1 MSPVSTGTE
10 RISVSTIRK
19 ELFMAKDKDTLLSI
33 YETMY
38 KIRRFEEKASEL
50 FADSL
55 IPGFVHLYIG
65 QEAVA
70 TGVCSNL
77 SDKDFIASTHRGHG
91 HVIAKGAD
99 VKLMM
104 AELFGKKDGYCK
116 GRGGSMHVADVEKG
130 ILGANGIVGAG
141 QPLATG
147 AALACKKKKTGG
159 VAICFFGDGASNRGT
174 FHESINL
181 AALWNLPAIYVIEN
195 NYFGE
200 FCPIEESCSV
210 QTLSVRA
217 AAYGI
222 PGVTVDGNDVMAVR
236 EAAAK
241 LIERAR
247 KGEGPSIL
255 ECLTWRHHGHFEG
268 DPADYKPS
276 EQQEAWLAKDPI
288 PRFRSHLIDKE
299 KIASKTVLEIEERV
313 NAMIE
318 AAVEFA
324 KNSPDPDPSGLL
336 EAVYA

>member
-1 MSPVSTGTE
+1 MKIT
-10 RISVSTIRK
+10 K
-19 ELFMAKDKDTLLSI
+19 EQLLAL
-33 YETMY
+33 YETMF
-38 KIRRFEEKASEL
+38 KIRRFEEKASDL

-55 IPGFVHLYIG
+55 IPGFVHLYLG

-70 TGVCSNL
+70 AGVCSL
-77 SDKDFIASTHRGHG
+77 LTPKDFITSTHRGHG
-91 HVIAKGAD
+91 HVISKGAD

-116 GRGGSMHVADVEKG
+116 GKGGSMHIADIDKG
-130 ILGANGIVGAG
+130 ILGANGIVGGG
-141 QPLATG
+141 QPIATG

-159 VAICFFGDGASNRGT
+159 VAICFFGDGATNRGT

-181 AALWNLPAIYVIEN
+181 AALWALPVIYVIEN

-210 QTLSVRA
+210 QKLSTRA

-222 PGVTVDGNDVMAVR
+222 PGITVDGNDVLAVR
-236 EAAAK
+236 ETAAK

-268 DPADYKPS
+268 DPGDYKPAK
-276 EQQEAWLAKDPI
+276 QQEEWLAKDPL
-288 PRFRSHLIDKE
+288 PRFRSYLADNQ
-299 KIASKTVLEIEERV
+299 KIALKEIEGIEEKV
-313 NAMIE
+313 DMII
-318 AAVEFA
+318 ADAVEFA
-324 KNSPDPDPSGLL
+324 TNSPDPELSSLL
-336 EAVYA
+336 EDVYA

>member
-1 MSPVSTGTE
+1 
-10 RISVSTIRK
+10 
-19 ELFMAKDKDTLLSI
+19 MAKEKEKLLAL

-77 SDKDFIASTHRGHG
+77 SDKDYIASTHRGHG

-99 VKLMM
+99 VKMMM

-116 GRGGSMHVADVEKG
+116 GRGGSMHVADVDKG

-181 AALWNLPAIYVIEN
+181 AALWKLPVVYVIEN

-200 FCPIEESCSV
+200 FCPIEESCSI
-210 QTLSVRA
+210 QNLSARA

-222 PGVTVDGNDVMAVR
+222 PGLTVDGNDVMAVR
-236 EAAAK
+236 ETAGK

-255 ECLTWRHHGHFEG
+255 ECLTWRHRGHFEG
-268 DPADYKPS
+268 DPADYKAS
-276 EQQEAWLAKDPI
+276 ELQEEWLSKDPI
-288 PRFRSHLIDKE
+288 PRFRSCLIDQE
-299 KIASKTVLEIEERV
+299 KIESRSVEDIEEQV
-313 NAMIE
+313 NALIE
-318 AAVEFA
+318 TAVEFA
-324 KNSPDPDPSGLL
+324 KNSSDPDPSNLL
-336 EAVYA
+336 EEVYA

>member
-1 MSPVSTGTE
+1 MKIT
-10 RISVSTIRK
+10 K
-19 ELFMAKDKDTLLSI
+19 EQLLAL
-33 YETMY
+33 YETMF

-55 IPGFVHLYIG
+55 IPGFVHLYLG

-70 TGVCSNL
+70 TGVCSL
-77 SDKDFIASTHRGHG
+77 LTPKDFITSTHRGHG
-91 HVIAKGAD
+91 HVISKGAD

-116 GRGGSMHVADVEKG
+116 GKGGSMHIADIDKG
-130 ILGANGIVGAG
+130 ILGANGIVGGG
-141 QPLATG
+141 QPIATG

-159 VAICFFGDGASNRGT
+159 VVICFFGDGATNRGT

-181 AALWNLPAIYVIEN
+181 AAIWALPVIYVIEN

-210 QTLSVRA
+210 QKLSLRA

-222 PGVTVDGNDVMAVR
+222 PGITVDGNDVLAVR
-236 EAAAK
+236 ETAAK

-247 KGEGPSIL
+247 NGEGPSIL

-268 DPADYKPS
+268 DPGDYKPA
-276 EQQEAWLAKDPI
+276 EQQEEWLAKDPL
-288 PRFRSHLIDKE
+288 PRFRSYLADTQ
-299 KIASKTVLEIEERV
+299 KIALTEIEGIEEKV
-313 NAMIE
+313 DMMITD
-318 AAVEFA
+318 AVEFA
-324 KNSPDPDPSGLL
+324 KNSPDPEPSSLL
-336 EAVYA
+336 EDVYA

>member
-1 MSPVSTGTE
+1 MK
-10 RISVSTIRK
+10 IKK
-19 ELFMAKDKDTLLSI
+19 EQLLAL
-33 YETMY
+33 YETMF

-55 IPGFVHLYIG
+55 IPGFVHLYLG

-70 TGVCSNL
+70 TGVCSL
-77 SDKDFIASTHRGHG
+77 LTPKDFITSTHRGHG
-91 HVIAKGAD
+91 HVISKGAD

-116 GRGGSMHVADVEKG
+116 GKGGSMHIADIDKG
-130 ILGANGIVGAG
+130 ILGANGIVGGG
-141 QPLATG
+141 QPIATG

-159 VAICFFGDGASNRGT
+159 VVICFFGDGATNRGT

-181 AALWNLPAIYVIEN
+181 AAIWALPVIYVIEN

-210 QTLSVRA
+210 QKLSLRA

-222 PGVTVDGNDVMAVR
+222 PGITVDGNDVLAVR
-236 EAAAK
+236 ETAAK

-247 KGEGPSIL
+247 NGEGPSIL

-268 DPADYKPS
+268 DPGDYKPA
-276 EQQEAWLAKDPI
+276 EQQEEWLAKDPL
-288 PRFRSHLIDKE
+288 PRFRSYLADTQ
-299 KIASKTVLEIEERV
+299 KIALTEIEGIEEKV
-313 NAMIE
+313 DMMITD
-318 AAVEFA
+318 AVEFA
-324 KNSPDPDPSGLL
+324 KNSPDPEPSSLL
-336 EAVYA
+336 EDVYA

>member
-1 MSPVSTGTE
+1 MKIT
-10 RISVSTIRK
+10 K
-19 ELFMAKDKDTLLSI
+19 EQLLAL
-33 YETMY
+33 YETMF
-38 KIRRFEEKASEL
+38 KIRRFEEKASDL

-55 IPGFVHLYIG
+55 IPGFVHLYLG

-70 TGVCSNL
+70 AGVCSL
-77 SDKDFIASTHRGHG
+77 LTPKDFITSTHRGHG
-91 HVIAKGAD
+91 HVISKGAD

-116 GRGGSMHVADVEKG
+116 GKGGSMHIADIDKG
-130 ILGANGIVGAG
+130 ILGANGIVGGG
-141 QPLATG
+141 QPIATG

-159 VAICFFGDGASNRGT
+159 VAICFFGDGATNRGT

-181 AALWNLPAIYVIEN
+181 AALWALPVIYVIEN

-210 QTLSVRA
+210 QKLSTRA

-222 PGVTVDGNDVMAVR
+222 PGITVDGNDVLAVR
-236 EAAAK
+236 ETAAK

-268 DPADYKPS
+268 DPGDYKPA
-276 EQQEAWLAKDPI
+276 EQQEEWLAKDPL
-288 PRFRSHLIDKE
+288 PRFRSYLADNQ
-299 KIASKTVLEIEERV
+299 KIALKEIEGIEEKV
-313 NAMIE
+313 NMMI
-318 AAVEFA
+318 ADAVEFA
-324 KNSPDPDPSGLL
+324 TNSPDPELSSLL
-336 EAVYA
+336 EDVYA

>member
-1 MSPVSTGTE
+1 MKIT
-10 RISVSTIRK
+10 K
-19 ELFMAKDKDTLLSI
+19 EQLLAL
-33 YETMY
+33 YETMF
-38 KIRRFEEKASEL
+38 KIRRFEEKASDL

-55 IPGFVHLYIG
+55 IPGFVHLYLG

-70 TGVCSNL
+70 AGVCSL
-77 SDKDFIASTHRGHG
+77 LTPKDFITSTHRGHG
-91 HVIAKGAD
+91 HVISKGAD

-116 GRGGSMHVADVEKG
+116 GKGGSMHIADIDKG
-130 ILGANGIVGAG
+130 ILGANGIVGGG
-141 QPLATG
+141 QPIATG

-159 VAICFFGDGASNRGT
+159 VVICFFGDGATNRGT

-181 AALWNLPAIYVIEN
+181 AALWALPVIYVIEN

-210 QTLSVRA
+210 QKLSDRA

-222 PGVTVDGNDVMAVR
+222 PGITVDGNDVLTVR
-236 EAAAK
+236 ETAAK

-268 DPADYKPS
+268 DPGDYKPA
-276 EQQEAWLAKDPI
+276 EQQEEWLAKDPL
-288 PRFRSHLIDKE
+288 PRFRSYLADNQ
-299 KIASKTVLEIEERV
+299 KIALKEIEGIEEKV
-313 NAMIE
+313 NMMI
-318 AAVEFA
+318 ADAVEFA
-324 KNSPDPDPSGLL
+324 TNSPDPELSSLL
-336 EAVYA
+336 EDVYA